1 MKLADDCL
9 SEALR
14 PRPPGSFWRVAGK
27 TTSPGKTGLQPALF
41 HILECGTYDY
51 FMQLNPQ
58 DLVVALKLAFHPGLT
73 FQNLA
78 VALGMSASAVHRSV
92 TRAKGAGL
100 LLADRQPNRPALL
113 EFVLHGARY
122 AFPAVRGGITRGMPT
137 AHAAPPLVDLIV
149 QDNDPVPV
157 WPDPQGEVRGT
168 SFKPLYR
175 TVPKAAR
182 ADAKLYEC
190 LSLIDA
196 LRGGRARERNLAKE
210 HLTRLLN
217 G

>member
-1 MKLADDCL
+1 MAKL
-9 SEALR
+9 ST
-14 PRPPGSFWRVAGK
+14 K
-27 TTSPGKTGLQPALF
+27 NGLMPQAF
-41 HILECGTYDY
+41 HILGCGTYHV

-58 DLVVALKLAFHPGLT
+58 DLVVALKLALHPGLT
-73 FQNLA
+73 FQKLA
-78 VALGMSASAVHRSV
+78 DALGLSASAVHRSA
-92 TRAKGAGL
+92 TRAKAAGL
-100 LLADRQPNRPALL
+100 LLADRQPNRTALL

-122 AFPAVRGGITRGMPT
+122 AFPAIRGDITRGMPT

-157 WPDPQGEVRGT
+157 WPDPHGEARGT

-175 TVPKAAR
+175 AAPKAAR

-210 HLTRLLN
+210 HLTKLLH

>member
-1 MKLADDCL
+1 MYACD
-9 SEALR
+9 
-14 PRPPGSFWRVAGK
+14 
-27 TTSPGKTGLQPALF
+27 
-41 HILECGTYDY
+41 
-51 FMQLNPQ
+51 MQLSPQ
-58 DLVVALKLAFHPGLT
+58 DMVVSLKLALQPGLT
-73 FQNLA
+73 FQKLA
-78 VALGMSASAVHRSV
+78 DALGLSVSAVHRSV
-92 TRAKGAGL
+92 TRARAAGL
-100 LLADRQPNRPALL
+100 LLADRQPNRSALL
-113 EFVLHGARY
+113 EFVLHGVRY
-122 AFPAVRGGITRGMPT
+122 AFPAVRGGMTRGMPT

-157 WPDPQGEVRGT
+157 WPDPQGEARGT

-175 TVPKAAR
+175 AAAQAAR

-210 HLTRLLN
+210 HLTRLLH

>member
-1 MKLADDCL
+1 MSAVR
-9 SEALR
+9 ELR
-14 PRPPGSFWRVAGK
+14 TY
-27 TTSPGKTGLQPALF
+27 TT
-41 HILECGTYDY
+41 E
-51 FMQLNPQ
+51 MQLKPQ
-58 DLVVALKLAFHPGLT
+58 DLVVAIKLALHPGLT
-73 FQNLA
+73 LRELGELLHLSKSEAHTA
-78 VALGMSASAVHRSV
+78 VKRSQ
-92 TRAKGAGL
+92 AAGL
-100 LLADRQPNRPALL
+100 LLADRQANRPALL

-122 AFPAVRGGITRGMPT
+122 AFPAVRGGMTRGMPT

>member
-1 MKLADDCL
+1 
-9 SEALR
+9 
-14 PRPPGSFWRVAGK
+14 
-27 TTSPGKTGLQPALF
+27 
-41 HILECGTYDY
+41 
-51 FMQLNPQ
+51 MQLNPQ

-78 VALGMSASAVHRSV
+78 DALGMSASAVHRSV

-137 AHAAPPLVDLIV
+137 AHAAPPLVSQIV
-149 QDNDPVPV
+149 QDNDPIPV
-157 WPDPQGEVRGT
+157 WPDPKGEARGA

-175 TVPKAAR
+175 AAPKAAR

>member
-1 MKLADDCL
+1 MFAIH
-9 SEALR
+9 EQR
-14 PRPPGSFWRVAGK
+14 IYAGR
-27 TTSPGKTGLQPALF
+27 
-41 HILECGTYDY
+41 
-51 FMQLNPQ
+51 MQLKPQ
-58 DLVVALKLAFHPGLT
+58 DLVVAIK
-73 FQNLA
+73 LA
-78 VALGMSASAVHRSV
+78 VAGDLTYDQLAASLGLSKSETHGAVK
-92 TRAKGAGL
+92 RAKAAGL
-100 LLADRQPNRPALL
+100 LLADRQPNRYALL

-122 AFPAVRGGITRGMPT
+122 AFPAVRGGMTRGMPT

-196 LRGGRARERNLAKE
+196 LRGGRARERNLATE
-210 HLTRLLN
+210 HLTRLIN

>member
-1 MKLADDCL
+1 
-9 SEALR
+9 
-14 PRPPGSFWRVAGK
+14 
-27 TTSPGKTGLQPALF
+27 
-41 HILECGTYDY
+41 
-51 FMQLNPQ
+51 MQLNPQ
-58 DLVVALKLAFHPGLT
+58 DLVVALKLALHRGLT
-73 FQNLA
+73 FQKLA
-78 VALGMSASAVHRSV
+78 DSLGLSVSAVHRSV
-92 TRAKGAGL
+92 TRAKAAGL
-100 LLADRQPNRPALL
+100 LLADRQPNRYALL

-122 AFPAVRGGITRGMPT
+122 AFPAVRGGMTRGMPT
-137 AHAAPPLVDLIV
+137 AHAASPLVDLIV

-182 ADAKLYEC
+182 ADTTLYEC

-196 LRGGRARERNLAKE
+196 LRGGRARERNLASE

>member
-1 MKLADDCL
+1 MSAVR
-9 SEALR
+9 ELR
-14 PRPPGSFWRVAGK
+14 
-27 TTSPGKTGLQPALF
+27 
-41 HILECGTYDY
+41 TYTNE
-51 FMQLNPQ
+51 MQLKPQ
-58 DLVVALKLAFHPGLT
+58 DLVVAIKLALNPGLT
-73 FQNLA
+73 LRKLGELLHLSTSEAHTA
-78 VALGMSASAVHRSV
+78 VKRSQ
-92 TRAKGAGL
+92 AAGL

-122 AFPAVRGGITRGMPT
+122 AFPAVRGGMTRGMPT

>member
-1 MKLADDCL
+1 
-9 SEALR
+9 
-14 PRPPGSFWRVAGK
+14 
-27 TTSPGKTGLQPALF
+27 
-41 HILECGTYDY
+41 
-51 FMQLNPQ
+51 MQLKPQ
-58 DLVVALKLAFHPGLT
+58 DLVAALKLSVGPSLT
-73 FQNLA
+73 YPQLA
-78 VALGMSASAVHRSV
+78 VGLSLSLSEAHGAVK
-92 TRAKGAGL
+92 RAQAAGL
-100 LLADRQPNRPALL
+100 LLSDRQPNRSAIL

-122 AFPAVRGGITRGMPT
+122 AFPPVRGGITRGMPT
-137 AHAAPPLVDLIV
+137 AHAAPPLAELIV

-157 WPDPQGEVRGT
+157 WPDPQGEARGA

-175 TVPKAAR
+175 GAPKAAR
-182 ADAKLYEC
+182 ADAKLYQC

>member
-1 MKLADDCL
+1 
-9 SEALR
+9 
-14 PRPPGSFWRVAGK
+14 
-27 TTSPGKTGLQPALF
+27 
-41 HILECGTYDY
+41 
-51 FMQLNPQ
+51 MQLKPQ
-58 DLVVALKLAFHPGLT
+58 DLVAALKLSVGPSLT
-73 FQNLA
+73 YPQLA
-78 VALGMSASAVHRSV
+78 VGLSLSLSEAHGAVK
-92 TRAKGAGL
+92 RAQAAGL
-100 LLADRQPNRPALL
+100 LLADRQPNRPAIL

-122 AFPAVRGGITRGMPT
+122 AFPPVRGGITRGMPT
-137 AHAAPPLVDLIV
+137 AHAAPPLAELIV

-157 WPDPQGEVRGT
+157 WPDPQGEARGA

-175 TVPKAAR
+175 GAPKAAR
-182 ADAKLYEC
+182 ADAKLYQC

>member
-1 MKLADDCL
+1 
-9 SEALR
+9 
-14 PRPPGSFWRVAGK
+14 
-27 TTSPGKTGLQPALF
+27 LF
-41 HILECGTYDY
+41 HILEYGTYAC

-73 FQNLA
+73 FRDLA
-78 VALGMSASAVHRSV
+78 DTLGLSASAVHRSV
-92 TRAKGAGL
+92 TRAKASGL
-100 LLADRQPNRPALL
+100 LLADRQPNRPAIL
-113 EFVLHGARY
+113 EFVVHGVRY
-122 AFPAVRGGITRGMPT
+122 AFPPVRGGITRGMPT
-137 AHAAPPLVDLIV
+137 AHAAPPLADLIV

-157 WPDPQGEVRGT
+157 WPDPQGEARGA

-175 TVPKAAR
+175 GAPKAAR
-182 ADAKLYEC
+182 ADAKLYRC

-196 LRGGRARERNLAKE
+196 LRGGRARERNLSKE